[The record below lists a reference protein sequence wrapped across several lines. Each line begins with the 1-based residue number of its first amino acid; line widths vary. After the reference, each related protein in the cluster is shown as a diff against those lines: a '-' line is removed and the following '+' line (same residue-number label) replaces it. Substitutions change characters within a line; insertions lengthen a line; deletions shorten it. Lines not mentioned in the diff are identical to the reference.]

1 MKNIAPASACF
12 FYFEQCSLVRPER
25 LAGRGKQFAFVFLG
39 QQPLNSQSFKFEVE
53 VLLSSLLNSSYFQ
66 TSLFALQSERPYS
79 VATLQETILKYTCS
93 YYLLNALF
101 WALCSILVSVCL
113 LFHFFWKLEAN
124 LIVHNSLAY

>member
-12 FYFEQCSLVRPER
+12 FYFEPCSLVRAER

-39 QQPLNSQSFKFEVE
+39 QQPMNSQSFKFKLE
-53 VLLSSLLNSSYFQ
+53 VLLSSLLNSTIVQ

-79 VATLQETILKYTCS
+79 VTTLQEATLKYTCS

-101 WALCSILVSVCL
+101 
-113 LFHFFWKLEAN
+113 
-124 LIVHNSLAY
+124 